1 MIKSLISF
9 INGQF
14 NQRHTREMINVFGI
28 QAFALLSSL
37 AISLIITNLLGA
49 AAYGAFSYGFSWVNL
64 LATFSCM
71 GFEQLALKEIPAYRV
86 QERKDLIR
94 GYFIF
99 SMRRVLIV
107 SIAVSLVL
115 FAGSWILNQPKDEM
129 LRMGLWLAIPVLP
142 VTAMINLRF
151 AWLRSDHFNTLSQL
165 PDKVIRPAVFLAA
178 ILITY
183 FIFQSSF
190 NIWWVIGFS
199 AGSIVLA
206 LLVGNYFVQKKIT
219 SPLTDVQPTF
229 ENWKWTKTAFTL
241 LLVNG
246 IYFYLSQLQ
255 IIALGSIRGAKETGV
270 FAIASRLSDL
280 EGYMLFAMNVVL
292 APIISKLF
300 AENNMEQLQKIIT

>member
-1 MIKSLISF
+1 MFEALRFMIKSLISF

-115 FAGSWILNQPKDEM
+115 FAG
-129 LRMGLWLAIPVLP
+129 
-142 VTAMINLRF
+142 
-151 AWLRSDHFNTLSQL
+151 
-165 PDKVIRPAVFLAA
+165 
-178 ILITY
+178 
-183 FIFQSSF
+183 
-190 NIWWVIGFS
+190 
-199 AGSIVLA
+199 
-206 LLVGNYFVQKKIT
+206 
-219 SPLTDVQPTF
+219 
-229 ENWKWTKTAFTL
+229 
-241 LLVNG
+241 
-246 IYFYLSQLQ
+246 
-255 IIALGSIRGAKETGV
+255 
-270 FAIASRLSDL
+270 
-280 EGYMLFAMNVVL
+280 
-292 APIISKLF
+292 
-300 AENNMEQLQKIIT
+300 